1 MAEPVAQTPVQ
12 ATAAQANAA
21 ANMSE
26 QEIERATARKY
37 QQLSSESQALIS
49 RLMEVEDEKRE
60 NELVLE
66 QISKLEDDRKCWRL
80 INGILFEK
88 TKAQVVPELT
98 AMIQNLGQ
106 VQKQIN
112 QTLMSLKQEMIQ
124 LEQAYSSIMEQAKK
138 RNNAQIAQQ
147 ESARGAG
154 GVLV

>member
-1 MAEPVAQTPVQ
+1 
-12 ATAAQANAA
+12 
-21 ANMSE
+21 MSE

-37 QQLSSESQALIS
+37 QQLSSESQALVG

-80 INGILFEK
+80 INGIMFEK

-98 AMIQNLGQ
+98 AMIANLGQ

-112 QTLMSLKQEMIQ
+112 QTLISLKQEMIQ

-138 RNNAQIAQQ
+138 RNNAQIAAQ

-154 GVLV
+154 GVLVW